1 MQARRSSARNQGLT
15 LGSIIKAEADEV
27 DLLAHALSKAAAP
40 SPIIAVAAREAATA
54 SIHLHRIQITRQR
67 VLNDFIS
74 APPPPPKG
82 PTTAALRAM
91 MTIVKKGI
99 TPDTAGLMT
108 KHGDQ
113 MGMFQ
118 GVGEMTPEQ
127 KAQARLLALH
137 ANPPPALRR
146 LDEAERKALSR
157 RTTLVR
163 RLDYLM
169 IEAERAR
176 IRSRRG
182 EEPER

>member
-1 MQARRSSARNQGLT
+1 M
-15 LGSIIKAEADEV
+15 IKTEADQI

-40 SPIIAVAAREAATA
+40 SPVIAAAAREAATA
-54 SIHLHRIQITRQR
+54 IIHLHKIQIKRQR
-67 VLNDFIS
+67 VLNDFIT

-82 PTTAALRAM
+82 PTTAALCAM

-99 TPDTAGLMT
+99 TPDTAGLIT
-108 KHGDQ
+108 KYGGQ
-113 MGMFQ
+113 MGIFQ
-118 GVGEMTPEQ
+118 GAEQMTREQ
-127 KAQARLLALH
+127 KAQARLLELH

-146 LDEAERKALSR
+146 LEEVERKALSR

-169 IEAERAR
+169 IEAERTR

-182 EEPER
+182 EERGAATGDPAS